1 MINWDGCCEGKEHV
15 NTRAH
20 SKGAWPSPGVCLW
33 EVRLNLRSEWR
44 TGVNEPKSLWGWAF
58 PEVPE
63 LTGGRRKGAWILW
76 TQPQL
81 FISTPLLSSLHR
93 ESIEQGTEEDS
104 DGLRAR
110 ILSHTCLNKSLAV
123 PQPQFPCLENGDT
136 FPCPSSHFAEWE
148 RALCIVRLQVIN
160 VMQCEFC

>member
-33 EVRLNLRSEWR
+33 EVTLDLRSEWR

-63 LTGGRRKGAWILW
+63 LTGGRRKGMGPPISAWILDPAPDLHLHPSPAFTASGEHRARHW
-76 TQPQL
+76 GRQWRPQSQDPQPHMLEQVTCCPSASVSL
-81 FISTPLLSSLHR
+81 SGKWWHISLSFLPLHR
-93 ESIEQGTEEDS
+93 TRKGFMHRKAS
-104 DGLRAR
+104 
-110 ILSHTCLNKSLAV
+110 
-123 PQPQFPCLENGDT
+123 GD
-136 FPCPSSHFAEWE
+136 
-148 RALCIVRLQVIN
+148 
-160 VMQCEFC
+160 